1 MLRIPKN
8 IVKFETSTLK
18 SKFKIK
24 NTKLTAINC
33 PAIPIHLKLIYVD
46 FLKEWYFE
54 VSKNLIVRYQDFAH
68 LLR

>member
-46 FLKEWYFE
+46 FLKE
-54 VSKNLIVRYQDFAH
+54 
-68 LLR
+68 